1 MILEGIV
8 IVIMN
13 IAPIVL
19 IVITIT
25 ILLMILT
32 VILVIIQILLIIMIT
47 RCLSKTSLRGLQLA
61 QLLCVA
67 EAPRLVSLFGLCP
80 LPGLRFTAKSSAY
93 RILNP

>member
-25 ILLMILT
+25 ILLMIL
-32 VILVIIQILLIIMIT
+32 ILAIIQILLIIMIT